1 MKYEL
6 LYQRRNSVHLN
17 IAKYDE
23 RGEARDDANRRAAA
37 PPRRRAVMTSLFA
50 PLTKN

>member
-1 MKYEL
+1 VEIQRLGLLKYEL

-23 RGEARDDANRRAAA
+23 RGETRDDANRRT
-37 PPRRRAVMTSLFA
+37 TS
-50 PLTKN
+50 P